1 MGKFNQTIFYY
12 FRSSDTNLGTVDKDY
27 IVLSDY
33 QDVEQGNEFY
43 VLPTPKNNAQFV
55 RWFYIRPDG
64 IQDNVISWNVNK
76 DNALFIENAQYLE
89 TYYPA
94 GTEFVA
100 VFENKDSGGGSDED
114 TYTVTFKIAE
124 WVGGRWFVSSPTP
137 YRLSWTSTWDSNG
150 PTSLTKQFVKGETC
164 TIYWAG
170 SNYEAKAITDSSHT
184 IVQYV
189 TGKGSYSFNVTQNV
203 TYYVEMV
210 ELR

>member
-1 MGKFNQTIFYY
+1 M
-12 FRSSDTNLGTVDKDY
+12 
-27 IVLSDY
+27 
-33 QDVEQGNEFY
+33 QDNG
-43 VLPTPKNNAQFV
+43 QFV
-55 RWFYIRPDG
+55 KWLYIKPNG
-64 IQDNVISWNVNK
+64 IQEDVLGINVTK
-76 DNALFIENAQYLE
+76 DNSLFINNAQYLE

-114 TYTVTFKIAE
+114 TYTVTFRIAE

-137 YRLSWTSTWDSNG
+137 YCLSWTSIWNSNG
-150 PTSLTKQFVKGETC
+150 PTNLTKKFVKGEAC

-189 TGKGSYSFNVTQNV
+189 TGKSSYSFKVTQNV